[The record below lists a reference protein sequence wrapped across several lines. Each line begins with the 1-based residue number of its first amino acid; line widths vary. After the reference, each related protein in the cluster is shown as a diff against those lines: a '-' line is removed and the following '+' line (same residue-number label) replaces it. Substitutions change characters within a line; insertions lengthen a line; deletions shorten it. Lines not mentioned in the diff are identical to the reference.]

1 MKEVGTKVV
10 VKGLNQCVSDS
21 QVLKDNLPLHGI
33 YTQKYGGYT
42 KADFGFVV
50 YDAVANEVGYSGTWR
65 GEAQLFLDEDPDIYR
80 LRITEPITK
89 KQVLEFV
96 QCCKDSRK

>member
-1 MKEVGTKVV
+1 MKEVETKFV

-21 QVLKDNLPLHGI
+21 QVLKDNLPLHGS

-42 KADFGFVV
+42 KADFGFVE
-50 YDAVANEVGYSGTWR
+50 YDVVADEVWYSGTWR
-65 GEAQLFLDEDPDIYR
+65 GEAQVYCDEDTNICS